1 MQNFRLITASE
12 ETNKEYS
19 QPELIKFLN
28 YIKDKNLVKSR
39 TVNSWISAVSNLLS
53 DPSETECNDVRTVDI
68 ALAVHRAANRPSNTI
83 SPSSLRSY
91 RTRTKRAIE
100 EFVSW
105 KSDPANYRPRNFEKP
120 QTQSNSG
127 HISKSRSKNASA
139 SVQPNP
145 NGDFA
150 ENSASGDSS
159 QPSGLS
165 LSYPLRPDFL
175 AHIVIPKDLNQL
187 EARRLGAFILTLS
200 SDYQPE

>member
-1 MQNFRLITASE
+1 MQNVRLITASE
-12 ETNKEYS
+12 GINKEYS
-19 QPELIKFLN
+19 QQELIKFLN
-28 YIKDKNLVKSR
+28 YLKDKNLIKSR

-53 DPSETECNDVRTVDI
+53 DPSESECNDVRTVDI
-68 ALAVHRAANRPSNTI
+68 DLAVHRAANRASNTT

-105 KSDPANYRPRNFEKP
+105 KSGPADYRPLSFKKP

-127 HISKSRSKNASA
+127 HTSKSRSKHASA
-139 SVQPNP
+139 SIQPSTNDDSAADLA
-145 NGDFA
+145 NGDL
-150 ENSASGDSS
+150 SR
-159 QPSGLS
+159 PSGLN

-175 AHIVIPKDLNQL
+175 AQIVIPRDLNQL
-187 EARRLGAFILTLS
+187 EAKRLGAFILTLS

>member
-1 MQNFRLITASE
+1 MQNSRPVTASE

-39 TVNSWISAVSNLLS
+39 TVDSWISAASNLLS
-53 DPSETECNDVRTVDI
+53 DPSEAECNDVRTVDI
-68 ALAVHRAANRPSNTI
+68 DLAVHRAANRPSNTI

-100 EFVSW
+100 EFVNW
-105 KSDPANYRPRNFEKP
+105 KSDPASYRPRNFEKLRTP
-120 QTQSNSG
+120 SDSG
-127 HISKSRSKNASA
+127 HISKSKSKNTSA
-139 SVQPNP
+139 SMQPGS
-145 NGDFA
+145 NGDSDGNLA
-150 ENSASGDSS
+150 NGDLS
-159 QPSGLS
+159 QPSGLN

-175 AHIVIPKDLNQL
+175 AQIVIPKDLNQL
-187 EARRLGAFILTLS
+187 EAKRLGAFILTLS